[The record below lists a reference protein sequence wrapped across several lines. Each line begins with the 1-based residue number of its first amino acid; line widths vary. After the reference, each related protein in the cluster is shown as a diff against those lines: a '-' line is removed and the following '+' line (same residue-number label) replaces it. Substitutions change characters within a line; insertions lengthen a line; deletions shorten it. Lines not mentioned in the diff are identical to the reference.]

1 MQHPM
6 APRVGAPRQHV
17 VVRDQPRH
25 GDEEGGV
32 EVGDLVL
39 LISLLLCEVRLF
51 FSRMPPR
58 NRSINTIISTKPTSR
73 KSGKRLVWAPPF
85 PTPPRPHLPSDQGLE
100 FESACAP
107 RPPKQHHGNQRT
119 QSALITHNI
128 PTAVAFAWVH
138 ASATQPEPLE
148 KNTASPKGL
157 LRFEMRNRVQRV
169 PAHAQVGSC
178 AAPATRGFSYL
189 LALIRIWLKPLL

>member
-73 KSGKRLVWAPPF
+73 KFRKTASVGAAISYALGRTFLRTKDLNLNRRAP
-85 PTPPRPHLPSDQGLE
+85 
-100 FESACAP
+100 
-107 RPPKQHHGNQRT
+107 HGHKN
-119 QSALITHNI
+119 S
-128 PTAVAFAWVH
+128 TAVTNER
-138 ASATQPEPLE
+138 SEL
-148 KNTASPKGL
+148 
-157 LRFEMRNRVQRV
+157 
-169 PAHAQVGSC
+169 
-178 AAPATRGFSYL
+178 
-189 LALIRIWLKPLL
+189 